1 MVRSNTLARSAW
13 WSESRWPVPGVRMMS
28 TSSPWSRKNPSSRAT
43 SSGRSWIAFIMEA
56 LTFFMAAPLPPGA
69 VVDGV
74 LVGGAGHRHVPLH
87 GPVVGIVEALARVRL
102 RRGMKQAPDLE
113 LVRLQEPAGLADE
126 VVDERR
132 RVFFDELDRPRLR
145 AEHLVERR
153 AVEVVAGGF

>member
-13 WSESRWPVPGVRMMS
+13 WSESRWPDPGVRMMS

-74 LVGGAGHRHVPLH
+74 FVGGAGHRHVPLH

-102 RRGMKQAPDLE
+102 RRGVKQAPDLE
-113 LVRLQEPAGLADE
+113 LVRLPEPPPPPHQLLPPTRPA
-126 VVDERR
+126 
-132 RVFFDELDRPRLR
+132 FFTRPPP
-145 AEHLVERR
+145 
-153 AVEVVAGGF
+153 

>member
-56 LTFFMAAPLPPGA
+56 LTFFMAAPLLPGA

-74 LVGGAGHRHVPLH
+74 LVGGAGPRHVPLH
-87 GPVVGIVEALARVRL
+87 GPVVGIVEALARVRV
-102 RRGMKQAPDLE
+102 RGGGEEGADLA
-113 LVRLQEPAGLADE
+113 LVRPPGPPGPPEGG
-126 VVDERR
+126 VDGR
-132 RVFFDELDRPRLR
+132 
-145 AEHLVERR
+145 
-153 AVEVVAGGF
+153 